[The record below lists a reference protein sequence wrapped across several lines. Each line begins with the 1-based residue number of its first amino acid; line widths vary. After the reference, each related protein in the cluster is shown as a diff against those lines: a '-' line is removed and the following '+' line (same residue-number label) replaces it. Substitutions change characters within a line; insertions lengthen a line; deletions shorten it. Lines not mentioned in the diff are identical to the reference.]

1 MELNIIVD
9 EYSMNINL
17 PDDFLSTSHE
27 IFDRLDREMDQ
38 GIQLGRQWVK
48 NPDQTQRCQMAANK
62 LLTALETDNE
72 SLAMISAGYII
83 SRLPGV
89 RGVTIDNSGE
99 MSGTDFR
106 F

>member
-9 EYSMNINL
+9 EYSMNLNL
-17 PDDFLSTSHE
+17 SGHFLSTSQE
-27 IFDRLDREMDQ
+27 VFDRLDRDMDQ
-38 GIQLGRQWVK
+38 GIQLGREWVQE
-48 NPDQTQRCQMAANK
+48 PDQTQRCQNAADK

-72 SLAMISAGYII
+72 GLAMISAGYIV

-89 RGVTIDNSGE
+89 QGIIIDNSGE
-99 MSGTDFR
+99 MSGTEFR